1 MENLNRLANIDKLV
15 KVIRDLT
22 LKRALGPDGIT
33 AEIELNFIE

>member
-1 MENLNRLANIDKLV
+1 MENLNRLANIDTLV

>member
-22 LKRALGPDGIT
+22 LKGTGTDGIT
-33 AEIELNFIE
+33 AEIELNFIK

>member
-33 AEIELNFIE
+33 AEIELNFIK

>member
-22 LKRALGPDGIT
+22 LKRALGQDGIT

>member
-15 KVIRDLT
+15 KVVRDLT
-22 LKRALGPDGIT
+22 LKRAPGPDGIT